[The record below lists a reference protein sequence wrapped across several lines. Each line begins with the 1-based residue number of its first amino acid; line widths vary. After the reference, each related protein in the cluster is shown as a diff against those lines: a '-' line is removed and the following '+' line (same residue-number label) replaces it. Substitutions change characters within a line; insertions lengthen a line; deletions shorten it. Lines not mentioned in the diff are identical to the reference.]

1 MSIQTTRVSRRA
13 ALKLVVLAGGAS
25 LAAACAPQL
34 GQAPAAP
41 PAGVTPAAAT
51 GATIATG
58 QAAPQPTSVPQ
69 AQGKPG
75 GTLRVGAV
83 GDVANID
90 GHSWGPKN
98 GFSIFIIF
106 DTLTNYDA
114 SLKPQPQLAESW
126 DFSSDFKQ
134 LKVSLRK
141 GVQFHTGRE
150 MTSSDIIYNLQ
161 RPLDPK
167 LQSTIASFTI
177 LPGFVPPNTVFEA
190 PDKYTVT
197 IKTDQPWPAVF
208 DYFQVLNIMDKET
221 AEGPDSKMKAVGT
234 GPFAFVEWVQGQY
247 LSFEK
252 NKNYW
257 QSGRPYLD
265 GVKVSIK
272 ADAVAMV
279 TELEAGAG
287 DVVLAPSWRDFA
299 RLKSNPNYQAIKV
312 PVPGTFHQFQPNVT
326 FKPLDNKLVR
336 QALSYAL
343 DRQRMVDTI
352 FQGETVP
359 ESLPWLPSSPA
370 YEAAKNNHYAFDLD
384 KTKSLLSQAGIS
396 NLTLDVVYTAATP
409 EYGQMS
415 EIYQSDLAKIGVTL
429 NLRSLAT
436 AQMLDTIQKQTY
448 PGMYTLN
455 DPWCSMEPI
464 TLFTSSS
471 SAQYRKNNAGYT
483 NDSYTQMVK
492 TVAAEPDPAKR
503 KQLYSQLNDF
513 LLDEAFH
520 MPVTQSPGR
529 ILAAANVRGI
539 EHRQMD
545 RFVMTNTYF
554 A

>member
-1 MSIQTTRVSRRA
+1 MSTQTTRVSRRA
-13 ALKLVVLAGGAS
+13 ALRLLVLAGGAT
-25 LAAACAPQL
+25 LVAACAPQV
-34 GQAPAAP
+34 GQAPVAP
-41 PAGVTPAAAT
+41 LAGVTPAAS
-51 GATIATG
+51 
-58 QAAPQPTSVPQ
+58 QPTSVPQ
-69 AQGKPG
+69 AQAKPG

-114 SLKPQPQLAESW
+114 NLKPQPQLAESW

-150 MTSSDIIYNLQ
+150 MTSSDILYNLQ

-221 AEGPDSKMKAVGT
+221 ADGPDSKMKAVGT
-234 GPFAFVEWVQGQY
+234 GPFSFVEWVQGQY

-265 GVKVSIK
+265 GVRVNIK

-287 DVVLAPSWRDFA
+287 DIVLAPSWRDFA

-352 FQGETVP
+352 FQGETTP

-384 KTKSLLSQAGIS
+384 KTKSLLSQAGVS
-396 NLTLDVVYTAATP
+396 NLTLDVVYTGATP

-429 NLRSLAT
+429 NLKTLAT

-448 PGMYTLN
+448 SGLYTLN

-471 SAQYRKNNAGYT
+471 SAQYRRNNAGYT
-483 NDSYTQMVK
+483 NDRYTQMVN

-520 MPVTQSPGR
+520 MPITQSPGR

-545 RFVMTNTYF
+545 RFMMTNAYL

>member
-1 MSIQTTRVSRRA
+1 MSPQTTRVSRRA
-13 ALKLVVLAGGAS
+13 ALRLLGVATGAT
-25 LAAACAPQL
+25 LAAACAPQVVP
-34 GQAPAAP
+34 APTTP
-41 PAGVTPAAAT
+41 PAAAPT
-51 GATIATG
+51 AATAPGAAAT
-58 QAAPQPTSVPQ
+58 AAPAGSQP
-69 AQGKPG
+69 KPG
-75 GTLRVGAV
+75 GNLRIGAV
-83 GDVANID
+83 GDVANLD

-98 GFSIFIIF
+98 GFSVFMIF
-106 DTLTNYDA
+106 DTLTNYDQN
-114 SLKPQPQLAESW
+114 LKPQPELAESW

-134 LKVSLRK
+134 LKVNLRK
-141 GVQFHTGRE
+141 GVMFHTGRE
-150 MTSSDIIYNLQ
+150 LTGADVVYNLQ

-167 LQSTIASFTI
+167 LQSTIPSFTI
-177 LPGFVPPNTVFEA
+177 LPGFVPPNTVFES

-197 IKTDQPWPAVF
+197 IKTEQPWPAVF
-208 DYFQVLNIMDKET
+208 DYFQVLNIIDKET
-221 AEGPDSKMKAVGT
+221 ADGPEGKMKAVGT
-234 GPFAFVEWVQGQY
+234 GPFTFAEWVQGQY
-247 LSFEK
+247 LRFEK

-265 GVKVSIK
+265 GVQVNIK

-279 TELEAGAG
+279 TELESGAA
-287 DVVLAPSWRDFA
+287 DIVLAPSWRDFG
-299 RLKSNPNYQAIKV
+299 RLKANPNYQAIKV

-336 QALSYAL
+336 QALTFAL

-352 FQGETVP
+352 FQGETTP

-370 YEAAKNNHYAFDLD
+370 YEADKNNAHAFDLE
-384 KTKSLLSQAGIS
+384 KTKSLLSQAGVS
-396 NLTLDVVYTAATP
+396 NLTLDVVYTASTP

-415 EIYQSDLAKIGVTL
+415 EIYQSDLAKVGVTL
-429 NLRSLAT
+429 NLKTLAT

-448 PGMYTLN
+448 NGLYTLN
-455 DPWCSMEPI
+455 DPWASMEPI

-483 NDSYTQMVK
+483 NDRYTQMVQ
-492 TVAAEPDPAKR
+492 TVATEPDPAKR
-503 KQLYSQLNDF
+503 KQQYSQLNDF

-529 ILAAANVRGI
+529 VLAAANVKGI

-545 RFVMTNTYF
+545 RFMLMNTWL